1 MLWSLIHSLID
12 FCLSK
17 FRHTFIYSLVYLEI
31 TFLLL
36 GIFVIISY
44 ILILVKN
51 SLILKCRGCLCADTS
66 MILLIINLRIKV
78 WLKIIH
84 LWDIVSF
91 LLLLIKIL
99 YFLIDSIASLIW
111 NNLRSSCILYNH
123 SSFSLVLDTSQMMIY
138 LIHFKLIILLNIFI
152 VLPWSF
158 ICLIISKLIT
168 FLCSRVT

>member
-1 MLWSLIHSLID
+1 M
-12 FCLSK
+12 
-17 FRHTFIYSLVYLEI
+17 
-31 TFLLL
+31 
-36 GIFVIISY
+36 
-44 ILILVKN
+44 
-51 SLILKCRGCLCADTS
+51 CADTS

-123 SSFSLVLDTSQMMIY
+123 SSFSLVLDDDLSHSFQINYSVEYFYCIT
-138 LIHFKLIILLNIFI
+138 LILHLFNYFEINYFLMFEGDLMNWNHLYCDSSELFPPLLNGYLPLFMHFLLLKHRKYLQQINWVIEFMKMFASL
-152 VLPWSF
+152 VLLF
-158 ICLIISKLIT
+158 
-168 FLCSRVT
+168 